1 VKADLMTSRE
11 VKVMKMLMKTLLAV
25 CLSTGLVGNVFAAR
39 SFYVCDVKLV
49 GPHANGSQYVQLSC
63 PATGTNTWHVIDPA
77 IGNQGM
83 AVALT
88 AMSLGSPVTVNIDP
102 LVSFSLLT
110 AIYIK
115 SQ

>member
-1 VKADLMTSRE
+1 MN
-11 VKVMKMLMKTLLAV
+11 MLIKLLLTV
-25 CLSTGLVGNVFAAR
+25 ILSTGLAGKAFAER

-49 GPHANGSQYVQLSC
+49 GPHANGSQYIQLACS
-63 PATGTNTWHVIDPA
+63 ATGTNTWHVIDPT

-102 LVSFSLLT
+102 LISFSELT